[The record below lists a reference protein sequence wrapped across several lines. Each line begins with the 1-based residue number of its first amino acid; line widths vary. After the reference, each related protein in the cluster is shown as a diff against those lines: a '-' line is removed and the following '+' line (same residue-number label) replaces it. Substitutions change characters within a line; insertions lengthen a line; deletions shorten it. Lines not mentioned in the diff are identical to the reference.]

1 MYKITFL
8 VICISAFALLSF
20 GQRPP
25 VKYGKVEEKET
36 SLTSYRG
43 ADAVILCDYG
53 EYKFDAV
60 TGVVFF
66 EFTHHVR
73 IKILTEAGMRYATQ
87 QVKYYDLRSAASP
100 PYNISYTLRA
110 QTLNVNAKGK
120 VIESKVKSAFT
131 EVSEPDNDFNASL
144 TMHFPDVKPG
154 SIIEYEIT
162 IPTLE
167 TVNPAA
173 WMVQYDIP
181 SLWNELRITTPQE
194 FNYAIKGY
202 NLDYSDVFEFKTI
215 PTSIMFPGRSV
226 VYNGTQF
233 QFLRKDIPSL
243 PYLGNDID
251 FNNSRIF
258 LKFIL
263 DYASRKFL
271 FPGMAEILKAMDPE
285 YKYMDKAE
293 KGITLDNSGYVL
305 YRKPDLLKLAKNL
318 NKSERFG
325 IPMILNMGLTDTVM
339 KLIRG
344 YKTDDEKVMAIYNFV
359 TDQAEWNNLYR
370 IFVGSGM
377 PLFIV
382 KLADKFSTQPVK
394 MNLSLQKVIRKQEGT
409 NSEINSILINLL
421 RTVGFKANPVLV
433 STLSN
438 SYIDTTFFTLAQ
450 FNHVI
455 AAVEVDGEQILL
467 DAVKKGDGN
476 IMSSDIMNEF
486 GLMIG
491 LKDARWIQVAYPYP
505 ILPRSR

>member
-8 VICISAFALLSF
+8 VICISAFTLLSF

-25 VKYGKVEEKET
+25 VKYGKVEEKEIA
-36 SLTSYRG
+36 LASYQG

-53 EYKFDAV
+53 EYKFDAL

-87 QVKYYDLRSAASP
+87 QEKFYDLRSAASP

-120 VIESKVKSAFT
+120 VIESKVKSSFIK
-131 EVSEPDNDFNASL
+131 VSEPDVDFNASVS
-144 TMHFPDVKPG
+144 MHFPDVKPG

-162 IPTLE
+162 VPTLE
-167 TVNPAA
+167 TVNPAV

-181 SLWNELRITTPQE
+181 SLWNELRITTPQD
-194 FNYAIKGY
+194 FNYAVKSY
-202 NLDYSDVFEFKTI
+202 NLDYSDVNEFKPK
-215 PTSIMFPGRSV
+215 PTSITYPGRSV
-226 VYNGTQF
+226 VYNGLQF
-233 QFLRKDIPSL
+233 QFIRKDIPSL
-243 PYLGNDID
+243 PYQGNEID

-271 FPGMAEILKAMDPE
+271 FPGMTEILKAMDPE
-285 YKYMDKAE
+285 YRYMDKAE
-293 KGITLDNSGYVL
+293 KGITLENSGYVL
-305 YRKPDLLKLAKNL
+305 YRKPDLLKLAKTL
-318 NKSERFG
+318 NKSEGFG
-325 IPMILNMGLTDTVM
+325 VPLILNMGLTDTIM

-359 TDQAEWNNLYR
+359 TDQAEWNNQYR
-370 IFVGSGM
+370 IFVDSGL
-377 PLFIV
+377 PLFFV
-382 KLADKFSTQPVK
+382 KLADRFSAQPVK
-394 MNLSLQKVIRKQEGT
+394 MNTSLQKVIKKQEGT

-421 RTVGFKANPVLV
+421 RTAGFKANPVLV
-433 STLSN
+433 STLN
-438 SYIDTTFFTLAQ
+438 NGYIDTAFFTLAQ

-455 AAVEVDGEQILL
+455 AAVEVEGEQILL
-467 DAVKKGDGN
+467 DAVKKGDGS

-486 GLMIG
+486 GLMIE
-491 LKDARWIQVAYPYP
+491 LKNARWIQVAYPYP